1 MNGLTLGGV
10 ALVLLGLAALA
21 IPVFTTQQTK
31 EVARIGDLK
40 IQTTEDKS
48 FAVPP
53 LVAGG
58 AVVLGLVLIGAGVYR
73 RA

>member
-1 MNGLTLGGV
+1 MNGLTMGGV

-31 EVARIGDLK
+31 EIARIGDLK

-58 AVVLGLVLIGAGVYR
+58 AVALGLVLIGAGVYR
-73 RA
+73 RV

>member
-1 MNGLTLGGV
+1 MNGLTMGGV

>member
-31 EVARIGDLK
+31 DVARIGDLK

-73 RA
+73 RP